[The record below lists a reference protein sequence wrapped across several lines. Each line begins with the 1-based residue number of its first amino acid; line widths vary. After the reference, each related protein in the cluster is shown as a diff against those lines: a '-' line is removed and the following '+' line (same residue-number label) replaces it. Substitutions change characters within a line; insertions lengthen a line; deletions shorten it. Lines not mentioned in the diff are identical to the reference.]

1 MGKGLVSETVL
12 GKSKSK
18 RLPINPAFHRKYLKE
33 LMEQFNL
40 SCDVFLARLTGLA
53 DGKTEVKMADEF
65 NRITLDLIGKVMF
78 GIDLNAVN
86 DSDSLFP
93 EAIKECLV
101 APIWC
106 LSHPPHAIDFTTYG
120 YQNTVVAAVHFL
132 QDTGKKIIDE
142 RRKAVLNGDDVPSD
156 ILTYILK
163 SAPEDTQ
170 LDYEEMLDH
179 FLAFLLQVRKP
190 LQQLCPLC

>member
-65 NRITLDLIGKVMF
+65 NRITLDLIGKVRGVF
-78 GIDLNAVN
+78 R
-86 DSDSLFP
+86 S
-93 EAIKECLV
+93 
-101 APIWC
+101 
-106 LSHPPHAIDFTTYG
+106 
-120 YQNTVVAAVHFL
+120 
-132 QDTGKKIIDE
+132 
-142 RRKAVLNGDDVPSD
+142 
-156 ILTYILK
+156 
-163 SAPEDTQ
+163 
-170 LDYEEMLDH
+170 
-179 FLAFLLQVRKP
+179 
-190 LQQLCPLC
+190 